1 MSKIPFW
8 SWAYASRGSD
18 ALAGFQKRATGGSST
33 QFDGL
38 RRGPLVNRYSTKK
51 EKKPGYSLAAASL
64 DSCKQ
69 SPPPTSGSPRVL
81 DEFELSAVEPAA
93 WYSPYLTQPLD
104 PVTVLNGSCRTCK
117 YSFIPFYFAEHP
129 VVIAELL
136 VLDAVVVQ
144 LVHCAQA
151 VAGQHVDVD
160 DVVAAEHPEE
170 DVVVAAEHP
179 DEDVVVG
186 AAEHPDGV
194 DVTVDDVVGAFAEQ
208 PCGTEVVVV
217 VVAIGVA
224 VAVVVAVIVVDDV
237 CATTPTTPTIESATA
252 AATRKTAIFFM
263 LYLSF
268 FS

>member
-1 MSKIPFW
+1 M
-8 SWAYASRGSD
+8 
-18 ALAGFQKRATGGSST
+18 
-33 QFDGL
+33 
-38 RRGPLVNRYSTKK
+38 
-51 EKKPGYSLAAASL
+51 
-64 DSCKQ
+64 
-69 SPPPTSGSPRVL
+69 
-81 DEFELSAVEPAA
+81 
-93 WYSPYLTQPLD
+93 
-104 PVTVLNGSCRTCK
+104 
-117 YSFIPFYFAEHP
+117 PFYFAEHP

-151 VAGQHVDVD
+151 VAGQLVDVD
-160 DVVAAEHPEE
+160 D
-170 DVVVAAEHP
+170 
-179 DEDVVVG
+179 VVG

-217 VVAIGVA
+217 VVIGVA

-237 CATTPTTPTIESATA
+237 WATTPTTPTIESATA

-268 FS
+268 LSDFP